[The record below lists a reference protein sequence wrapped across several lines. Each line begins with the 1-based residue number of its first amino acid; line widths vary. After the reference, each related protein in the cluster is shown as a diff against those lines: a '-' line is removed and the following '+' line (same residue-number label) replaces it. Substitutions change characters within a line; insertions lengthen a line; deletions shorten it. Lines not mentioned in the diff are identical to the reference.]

1 MHAHAAYSRNLAAAQ
16 RSRREG
22 RRLRFIQR
30 IESAPDA
37 PGRWAL
43 FVAQIARL
51 VDGDQLD
58 RLLEVVIE
66 TPPERVQLYKQFG
79 AARQ

>member
-1 MHAHAAYSRNLAAAQ
+1 MHEHLPYRRNLAAAQ

-30 IESAPDA
+30 IERTPDA

-43 FVAQIARL
+43 FVAQIAGL
-51 VDGDQLD
+51 VDDDQLD
-58 RLLEVVIE
+58 HLLEGVIE
-66 TPPERVQLYKQFG
+66 TPPERVRLYAEIAG
-79 AARQ
+79 AR